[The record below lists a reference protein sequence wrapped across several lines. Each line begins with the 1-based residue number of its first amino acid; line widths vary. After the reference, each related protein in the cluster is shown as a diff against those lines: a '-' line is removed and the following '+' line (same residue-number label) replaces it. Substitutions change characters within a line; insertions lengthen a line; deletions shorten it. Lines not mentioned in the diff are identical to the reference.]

1 MKYIL
6 SKKFVA
12 SHELTLSLEIRASS
26 KINYIFGI
34 FVKGGGGGGGGGS
47 YQLCRFH
54 CLVSFFDDQ
63 LEDYKDFL
71 MKLNVSTGHAP
82 RLP

>member
-34 FVKGGGGGGGGGS
+34 FVKGGGGGGEGGAISSAGFTAW
-47 YQLCRFH
+47 FH
-54 CLVSFFDDQ
+54 
-63 LEDYKDFL
+63 FL
-71 MKLNVSTGHAP
+71 MISWKIT
-82 RLP
+82 RIF